1 MIGPALHAGPI
12 NLQFGGP
19 AMSSHSRSNLI
30 TGLIFLAFAALV
42 AFVWVPLDVETG
54 LVEKVRRRIMIGDSL
69 APTLAAFF
77 IGLGGLVL
85 VLFERSEP
93 DQPSVKLANVTF
105 IATQIFIL
113 VVGFLIML
121 YAGPLAVS
129 LFNGD
134 AEYRLLRDTAPWKYI
149 GYFLGGIFI
158 VAGLI
163 SQSEGRMSLRSVV
176 IAVGVVVVLTIIYD
190 VPFEDLLLPP
200 NGDV

>member
-1 MIGPALHAGPI
+1 
-12 NLQFGGP
+12 
-19 AMSSHSRSNLI
+19 MSSHSRSNLI
-30 TGLIFLAFAALV
+30 TGLVFLAFAALV
-42 AFVWVPLDVETG
+42 AFIWVPLDVETG
-54 LVEKVRRRIMIGDSL
+54 LVEKVRRRIMIGDAL
-69 APTLAAFF
+69 APTVAAFF

-85 VLFERSEP
+85 VLFERKAP

-105 IATQIFIL
+105 VGIQIAIL
-113 VVGFLIML
+113 VIGFLIML

-129 LFNGD
+129 LFSGD
-134 AEYRLLRDTAPWKYI
+134 TEYRLLRDTAPWKYV

-163 SQSEGRMSLRSVV
+163 SQSEGRLTLRSIV
-176 IAVGVVVVLTIIYD
+176 IAIGVVVALIIIYD

>member
-1 MIGPALHAGPI
+1 
-12 NLQFGGP
+12 
-19 AMSSHSRSNLI
+19 MSSHSRSNLI
-30 TGLIFLAFAALV
+30 TGLVFLAFAVLV
-42 AFVWVPLDVETG
+42 AFIWVPLDVETG
-54 LVEKVRRRIMIGDSL
+54 LVEKVRRRIMIGDAL
-69 APTLAAFF
+69 APTVAAFF

-85 VLFERSEP
+85 VLFERKAP

-105 IATQIFIL
+105 VGIQIAIL
-113 VVGFLIML
+113 VIGFLIML

-129 LFNGD
+129 LFSGD
-134 AEYRLLRDTAPWKYI
+134 TEYRLLRDTAPWKYV

-163 SQSEGRMSLRSVV
+163 SQSEGRLTLRSIV
-176 IAVGVVVVLTIIYD
+176 IAIGVVVALIIIYD